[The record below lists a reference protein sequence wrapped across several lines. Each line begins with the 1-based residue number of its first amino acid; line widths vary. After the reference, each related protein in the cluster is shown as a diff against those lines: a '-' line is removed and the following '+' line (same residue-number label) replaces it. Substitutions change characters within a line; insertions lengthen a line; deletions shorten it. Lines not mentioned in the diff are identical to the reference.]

1 MFVFIIFQIQSL
13 SAPQTEAGSGQTPNE
28 PDINL
33 NPVFDRLGPPRVDF
47 EDMQASFSGFNK
59 PGQDLSLTNY
69 DGNPLFVV
77 VDHELATPDGIEGP
91 VPVSVKPEFDDPLL
105 EKTNQTDQK
114 IGTELNNAQSESL
127 ST

>member
-1 MFVFIIFQIQSL
+1 LHFQSV
-13 SAPQTEAGSGQTPNE
+13 SVPQTEVGSGQTPNE

-33 NPVFDRLGPPRVDF
+33 NPVFDRLGPPSVDL
-47 EDMQASFSGFNK
+47 EDMEASFSAFNK

-69 DGNPLFVV
+69 DGIHPLFVV

-91 VPVSVKPEFDDPLL
+91 VPVSVKPDFGVSLL
-105 EKTNQTDQK
+105 NETNQTDEK
-114 IGTELNNAQSESL
+114 IETDSNNAQSESL